1 MTDLPSVESSPA
13 DWEFMIL
20 NPSLRMTID
29 DASLQRSAVHPM
41 GKSLYQID
49 DAFLRFCESVFLEG
63 NLTQTQESQILE
75 VRKQIEI
82 AKCRY
87 SGLVATTL
95 ETPNN
100 TKEI

>member
-1 MTDLPSVESSPA
+1 MSDLPSVESSPA

-41 GKSLYQID
+41 GKSLYHID

-63 NLTQTQESQILE
+63 GLNQTQESRILE

-82 AKCRY
+82 AKCHY
-87 SGLVATTL
+87 SALLATAL
-95 ETPNN
+95 ETPH
-100 TKEI
+100 

>member
-1 MTDLPSVESSPA
+1 MKDLPSVESSPA

-41 GKSLYQID
+41 GRSLYQID

-63 NLTQTQESQILE
+63 GLNKAQESQILE

-82 AKCRY
+82 AKCHY
-87 SGLVATTL
+87 SALLATTL
-95 ETPNN
+95 ETPH
-100 TKEI
+100 KEN

>member
-1 MTDLPSVESSPA
+1 MKDLPSVESPPA
-13 DWEFMIL
+13 DWRFML
-20 NPSLRMTID
+20 LHDSLRMTID

-49 DAFLRFCESVFLEG
+49 DAFLRFCESAFLEG

-82 AKCRY
+82 GKCHY

-95 ETPNN
+95 KSPNN
-100 TKEI
+100 T

>member
-1 MTDLPSVESSPA
+1 MSDLPSVESSPA

-29 DASLQRSAVHPM
+29 DESLKRSAVHPM

-63 NLTQTQESQILE
+63 GLNKAQEAKILE
-75 VRKQIEI
+75 VRKKIEI
-82 AKCRY
+82 AKCHY
-87 SGLVATTL
+87 SALLATTL
-95 ETPNN
+95 ETPH
-100 TKEI
+100 KEI